1 MSATAITKEELTLYA
16 PVLQAIEAALRE
28 APGPVIVAVDGRCA
42 GGKTTFARKAA
53 AFFDQCNVFH
63 MDDFFL
69 PPEKR
74 TPQRLSTPGG
84 NVDYERAARE
94 LFAPLLR
101 GEPVSLRR
109 FSCAEGAM
117 TAPLEIP
124 FRRLN
129 LIEGSYSLHPALA
142 GSSQLHVFFTCSPQ
156 VQLSRLE
163 RRETPESLERFKNRW
178 IPMEERYFS
187 AFDIEGK
194 AHLTVDTS
202 CVFC

>member
-1 MSATAITKEELTLYA
+1 MSAAAMNKEELTLYT
-16 PVLQAIEAALRE
+16 PVLQAMETALRE
-28 APGPVIVAVDGRCA
+28 TSNPVIVAVDGRCA

-53 AFFDQCNVFH
+53 VFWGECNVFH

-101 GEPVSLRR
+101 GEPVTLRR
-109 FSCAEGAM
+109 FSCTQGIM

-142 GSSQLHVFFTCSPQ
+142 GSSQLHIFFTCSPQ

-163 RRETPESLERFKNRW
+163 RREAPESLERFKNRW
-178 IPMEERYFS
+178 IPMEEQYFS
-187 AFDIEGK
+187 AFDIPGK